1 MIFSHTILI
10 RSFSFTFPGKLLRE
24 FWRHSLGTAAPVCA
38 LILGTIGTVFF
49 ALGMCMTT
57 ITEWDMFRQRSRSL
71 SG

>member
-38 LILGTIGTVFF
+38 AADVRLQDERWVFF
-49 ALGMCMTT
+49 IFC
-57 ITEWDMFRQRSRSL
+57 ISL
-71 SG
+71 SIQKSEILHFHSV